1 MRLQVMDKNG
11 IEYGGRRYAEG
22 EEFETEDTS
31 RGRAWS
37 AAFIAQRRAR
47 KFEPVLVGTPTPA
60 PKPAP
65 VGTPP
70 ASTPPT
76 PPEPAP
82 AAPEQKSE
90 PEITPSVAPP
100 QFQTDEDAADSES
113 SDDEPETADRPR
125 RGRPPIHGRYSRR
138 DVRPE
143 E

>member
-1 MRLQVMDKNG
+1 MRLQVIDKNG

-22 EEFETEDTS
+22 EEFDTEDTS
-31 RGRAWS
+31 RGRAWA
-37 AAFIAQRRAR
+37 AAFVAQRKAR
-47 KFEPVLVGTPTPA
+47 KFEPVLVGTPTPPPA
-60 PKPAP
+60 PKPAAP

-70 ASTPPT
+70 VSTA
-76 PPEPAP
+76 PEPV
-82 AAPEQKSE
+82 QKSE
-90 PEITPSVAPP
+90 PEPEVEPSAPP
-100 QFQTDEDAADSES
+100 PAFQPDEDATDSEA